1 MNSLPTEIIH
11 IGVNRWDSMIQR
23 EQHLILGLSQFY
35 RVLFVDPP
43 LSFLTL
49 SLEKMKGRK
58 QIFRSRLHRLSDR
71 LAVYTPPAYPPF
83 SQKISAIHRWNTR
96 LLASHVKI
104 LTQRLSFKNYIL
116 GVSWPLSVGMLRELR
131 PHWSYYD
138 CSDDYLTYPGLKA
151 DKKKLLRLEEELLR
165 SVSLV
170 FCSARAL
177 TEAKAAYNPH
187 CFFIPNGV
195 DPSFLLD
202 GQAKEEVP
210 PDLKSIKRPMLG
222 YIGTIGEW
230 FDFDALIHLAK
241 ARPEW
246 SIVLIGPLAAGRYVS
261 LPGGIPN
268 LHWLGEKGYGELP
281 GYLGQ
286 FDVCLIPF
294 KVNAFTQKIYPTKFH
309 QYLGA
314 GKPVVS
320 SDLPDLKPFS
330 PWVTFYHSP
339 SELEERVEEA
349 LRDDSGEKASERRR
363 IAGENTW
370 DQRVKTI
377 REIFNEYLR

>member
-1 MNSLPTEIIH
+1 MDSLPTEIIH

-49 SLEKMKGRK
+49 SLEKMEGKKRT
-58 QIFRSRLHRLSDR
+58 FRSRLRQVNDR
-71 LAVYTPPAYPPF
+71 LTVYTPPAYPPF
-83 SQKISAIHRWNTR
+83 SQKISPIHRWNTR
-96 LLASHVKI
+96 LLASQVKT
-104 LTQRLSFKNYIL
+104 LAQRLSFKNYIL
-116 GVSWPLSVGMLRELR
+116 GVSWPLSVGMLRELKPR
-131 PHWSYYD
+131 WSYYD
-138 CSDDYLTYPGLKA
+138 CSDNYPTYPGLKA
-151 DKKKLLRLEEELLR
+151 DQKKLFHSEEELLR
-165 SVSLV
+165 SVNLV
-170 FCSARAL
+170 FCSARGLA
-177 TEAKAAYNPH
+177 EVKAAYNPH

-195 DPSFLLD
+195 DPSFLLT
-202 GQAKEEVP
+202 GEKEVP
-210 PDLKSIKRPMLG
+210 RDLKSMRKPILG
-222 YIGTIGEW
+222 YMGTIGEW
-230 FDFDALIHLAK
+230 VDFDALTGLAR

-246 SIVLIGPLAAGRYVS
+246 SIVLIGPLVANRLASVLARV
-261 LPGGIPN
+261 PN
-268 LHWLGEKGYGELP
+268 LHWLGEKRYGELP
-281 GYLGQ
+281 AYLRQ

-294 KVNAFTQKIYPTKFH
+294 KMNAFTEKIHPTKFH

-330 PWVTFYHSP
+330 PWVMFYRSL
-339 SELEERVEEA
+339 SEMEERVGEA

-377 REIFNEYLR
+377 KGIFDKYLNQ